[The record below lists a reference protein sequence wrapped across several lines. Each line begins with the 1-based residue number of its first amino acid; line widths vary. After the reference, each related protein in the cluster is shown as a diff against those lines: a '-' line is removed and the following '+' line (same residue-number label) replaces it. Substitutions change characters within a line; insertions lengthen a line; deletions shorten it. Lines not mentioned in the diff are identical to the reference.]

1 MYKPNPNCYGDMF
14 AVPADILNIAIEEVS
29 KESLLAILWIFKHPS
44 EMISLDALTKALS
57 LSADAALAAL
67 DFWVAKGVLL
77 FTDDSGNVKFVPKAQ
92 RKAEPTYSFKET
104 PAQSKPTH
112 RAEALPTI
120 TFAKP
125 TMEQIAARM
134 REDNEVSALFTEA
147 QCILG
152 RTFGL
157 DMQGTLLT
165 FLDTYGLP
173 KEVILT
179 LLQHLVETG
188 KSSNANIARVGKI
201 WAEKEINTI
210 TEANE
215 YIQKD
220 SEVDALFSKL
230 RMATGITAPKPTTKQ
245 AEYLSAWISLGFSF
259 EMILDAYEE
268 AAERTGK
275 ISFNYANKVL
285 MNWKD
290 NGFTSKADA
299 LKAKKQA
306 SLPTSTATHKK
317 QTSFDLDEAVR
328 KATFSSKKQS

>member
-14 AVPADILNIAIEEVS
+14 AVPADILNIGVEDAS
-29 KESLLAILWIFKHPS
+29 KESLLAILWIFRHPS
-44 EMISLDALTKALS
+44 ETISLDALTKALS
-57 LSADAALAAL
+57 LSADAALSAL
-67 DFWVAKGVLL
+67 DFWVSKGVLL
-77 FTDDSGNVKFVPKAQ
+77 FTDDSGHVKFVPKAQ
-92 RKAEPTYSFKET
+92 KNEESVHSTKQISVEKKQIPSTES
-104 PAQSKPTH
+104 
-112 RAEALPTI
+112 LPTI

-134 REDNEVSALFTEA
+134 NEDSEVGALFTEA

-165 FLDTYGLP
+165 FLDSYGLP

-188 KSSNANIARVGKI
+188 KSSNNNIARVGKI

-220 SEVDALFSKL
+220 AEVESLFTKF
-230 RMATGITAPKPTTKQ
+230 RVATGITAPKPTTKQ
-245 AEYLSAWISLGFSF
+245 AEFLSAWISLGIPF
-259 EMILDAYEE
+259 EMIVDAYEE

-275 ISFNYANKVL
+275 ISFAYMDKVL
-285 MNWKD
+285 RSWKKD
-290 NGFTSKADA
+290 GFTSKADA
-299 LKAKKQA
+299 IQAQKQKQR
-306 SLPTSTATHKK
+306 PTSATNQTK